1 MLRVDTERRFSLDS
15 ARDGEPFDKLRAL
28 SLSRGLSNHYPDLKI
43 GVWRRR
49 TYQSKFHRKEGN
61 DLDTWILRLFLFL
74 ICGASGYF
82 LANGISPQMGLWGF
96 FGGLLL
102 SALTLLMEDRLR
114 RASLKN
120 LLGSFVGLILG
131 VILAN
136 LISNIFSP
144 FFFNEQQTALSLYGI
159 LYGVCGYTGLRI
171 GLKKG
176 AEFHL
181 PSWGPTGKSLPRN
194 GIAKILD
201 TSVIIDGRIADISET
216 GFMEGPLLIPQFV
229 LGELQHIADSHD
241 PIKRTRGKRGLE
253 ILHHIQKQ
261 VNVDVRIVDT
271 DYPSVKE
278 VDAKLI
284 ELAKEVQGKIITND
298 SNLNK
303 VAGLQ
308 GIEVLN
314 INALANSLKPVV
326 LPGED
331 MNAKIV
337 KEGKEMGQGV
347 AYLDDGTMI
356 VVDNGRRQIG
366 KNVDVIVTSILQTP
380 AGRMI
385 FARLKEEVNRENR
398 GKDYYYP
405 LDSEF

>member
-1 MLRVDTERRFSLDS
+1 M
-15 ARDGEPFDKLRAL
+15 
-28 SLSRGLSNHYPDLKI
+28 
-43 GVWRRR
+43 
-49 TYQSKFHRKEGN
+49 N

-82 LANGISPQMGLWGF
+82 LTKGISPLMGLWGF

-102 SALTLLMEDRLR
+102 SALTLLMENRLR
-114 RASLKN
+114 KVSLKN
-120 LLGSFVGLILG
+120 LLGSFIGLILG

-144 FFFNEQQTALSLYGI
+144 FLFSEQQMALPVMGL

-176 AEFHL
+176 AELHL
-181 PSWGPTGKSLPRN
+181 PGLNPMGKNLPRD
-194 GIAKILD
+194 GITKILD

-241 PIKRTRGKRGLE
+241 PLKRTRGKRGLE

-284 ELAKEVQGKIITND
+284 ELAKEVSGKIITND

-326 LPGED
+326 LPGEEI
-331 MNAKIV
+331 NAKIV

-366 KNVDVIVTSILQTP
+366 KNVDVTVTSVLQTP

>member
-1 MLRVDTERRFSLDS
+1 M
-15 ARDGEPFDKLRAL
+15 
-28 SLSRGLSNHYPDLKI
+28 
-43 GVWRRR
+43 
-49 TYQSKFHRKEGN
+49 N

-82 LANGISPQMGLWGF
+82 LTKGISPRMGLWGF

-114 RASLKN
+114 RVPLKN
-120 LLGSFVGLILG
+120 LLGSFIGLILG

-136 LISNIFSP
+136 LISNIFFP
-144 FFFNEQQTALSLYGI
+144 FLFNEQQMALSVMGL

-181 PSWGPTGKSLPRN
+181 PGLNPMGKNLPRD

-216 GFMEGPLLIPQFV
+216 GFIEGPLLIPQFV

-253 ILHHIQKQ
+253 ILQHIQKQ

-284 ELAKEVQGKIITND
+284 ELAKEVNGKIITND

-366 KNVDVIVTSILQTP
+366 KNVDVIVTSVLQTP

-385 FARLKEEVNRENR
+385 FARLKEEINRENR